1 MVMRNTCLYP
11 HNRCS
16 FNGPSFSVRRV
27 ELCWY
32 MEKMDRIPDGSLC
45 VFASMSMSMQI
56 SITMSDALKKI
67 SISYNGLAIFSP
79 LISSSVFLKEAHFS
93 FSCVDGHASA
103 VCQVQVVPLFKPT
116 KDRESQKKKECNTEK
131 SHCAL
136 GSNLHHEPADGR
148 AESVEGRS
156 RSF

>member
-79 LISSSVFLKEAHFS
+79 LISSSVFLNYIFNSDLVQFLSYFIIYQNIYYYQSRLCLLCSYHCMFS
-93 FSCVDGHASA
+93 IVLWTFLQGATWCCKVWPGVQGCYAS
-103 VCQVQVVPLFKPT
+103 
-116 KDRESQKKKECNTEK
+116 
-131 SHCAL
+131 
-136 GSNLHHEPADGR
+136 
-148 AESVEGRS
+148 
-156 RSF
+156 